1 MLVPGSSE
9 GSVEAFEAGLWP
21 ELPRF
26 VVIPERRCSLRQ
38 IEPLRLPPGVNV
50 NIRLEGARFVERSD
64 AHEPEIG
71 SPPVVTPDRGLTL
84 EAPVDVVRT
93 VFARHRHRYW
103 LATKQLDRLSFD
115 DRVEYERAP
124 RQPLAIVAVTAVNEH
139 WLVE

>member
-26 VVIPERRCSLRQ
+26 VVIPERRRSLRQ
-38 IEPLRLPPGVNV
+38 IEPLRFPPGINVNV
-50 NIRLEGARFVERSD
+50 RFEGARFVERSD

-71 SPPVVTPDRGLTL
+71 SPPVVAPDRGLTL

-115 DRVEYERAP
+115 DRVEYERAA
-124 RQPLAIVAVTAVNEH
+124 R
-139 WLVE
+139 